1 MEIWNLFDK
10 KLALFGIR
18 VPSVNTNPND
28 MMSLLARSREPT
40 FKKQAIELGTY
51 NDRIVEEA
59 VRSGEYVPPDDEV
72 REEEL
77 RCRLV
82 DSADE
87 SCNAAGPPPSLNSFL
102 SAICSC
108 MSSTLNEPG
117 KPPTGSTAAKS
128 KKTHGGI
135 KPQAKP
141 LAVVCLATRDLNWT
155 CGFIPAVLK

>member
-1 MEIWNLFDK
+1 MFPPTGCDE
-10 KLALFGIR
+10 ALEDVVVDPKDVAEFSADPFAVTEAEPPQTTGG
-18 VPSVNTNPND
+18 VLQD
-28 MMSLLARSREPT
+28 EAYLARLLDRHKRIKNKKKEPT

-82 DSADE
+82 DSTDE

-108 MSSTLNEPG
+108 MSSTIQRVARRYWQG
-117 KPPTGSTAAKS
+117 Y
-128 KKTHGGI
+128 
-135 KPQAKP
+135 
-141 LAVVCLATRDLNWT
+141 
-155 CGFIPAVLK
+155 